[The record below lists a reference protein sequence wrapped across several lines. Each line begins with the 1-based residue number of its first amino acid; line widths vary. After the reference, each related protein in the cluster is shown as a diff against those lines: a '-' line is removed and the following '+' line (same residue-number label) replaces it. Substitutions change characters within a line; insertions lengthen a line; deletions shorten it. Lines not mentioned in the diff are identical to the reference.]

1 MTKYPYIGKFLN
13 PLISSANGLVPFE
26 GFHYWAFCI
35 VEEECGLN
43 LHCLVPS
50 QLQIYEYAEQINAIV
65 PKTDVK
71 FVCEIDCS
79 ASEDYSELLGL
90 QIPTL
95 EKLQG
100 EEWTKTAK
108 LISEV
113 LEIYEQR
120 RSLMES

>member
-1 MTKYPYIGKFLN
+1 MIKYPYIGKFLN
-13 PLISSANGLVPFE
+13 PLISNVNGLVPFE
-26 GFHYWAFCI
+26 GFHCWTFCI
-35 VEEECGLN
+35 VEEECGPN
-43 LHCLVPS
+43 LHCLVPA
-50 QLQIYEYAEQINAIV
+50 QLQIYDEAGGTNAVV

-79 ASEDYSELLGL
+79 ACEDYYELLDL

-100 EEWTKTAK
+100 EEWAKSAK

-120 RSLMES
+120 RLLMES